1 MLLYHST
8 LVLSCYC
15 AIPTPNSI
23 IMPLARLETL
33 EQFDTTTFN
42 SKDGKFLG
50 PAIQA
55 VFAELKGNLD
65 DYFASF
71 ESKLYKVIEQQDQ
84 RIAALSSQNKKLS
97 DRIDKL
103 EDRLDAEDAY
113 ERKDSLIFS
122 GTKIPVFDKKEDVL
136 SLVTDT
142 LKTHLNYVLAPTEIS
157 VLHRLQEKKN
167 RNGSPD
173 HRSIY
178 VKFCRRSVR
187 KDILDAARRLKVPE
201 FYTNEAL
208 TPTRQTIA
216 FALRKAKKL
225 YPEIVSG
232 STTQDGKPYVWV
244 YNSTNRNTPGAKNVK
259 HLVHTYHRLEVF
271 CTDTIKKPLSSL
283 IDRWNH

>member
-1 MLLYHST
+1 
-8 LVLSCYC
+8 
-15 AIPTPNSI
+15 
-23 IMPLARLETL
+23 MPLARLETL
-33 EQFDTTTFN
+33 EQFDTATFS

-55 VFAELKGNLD
+55 VFAELKVNLD

-71 ESKLYKVIEQQDQ
+71 ESKLYKIIDQQDK
-84 RIAALSSQNKKLS
+84 RIAALSSQNKKLT

-136 SLVTDT
+136 SLLTDT
-142 LKTHLNYVLAPTEIS
+142 LKTNLNYVLAPTEIS

-232 STTQDGKPYVWV
+232 STTQDGKPHVWV
-244 YNSTNRNTPGAKNVK
+244 YPTNKNTPGAKNVK

-271 CTDTIKKPLSSL
+271 CTDIIKKPLSSL
-283 IDRWNH
+283 IDKWNH